1 MKSSEK
7 LRRRKPPPKGES
19 MEEKQIIPKCC
30 LCGVSCDEVAKNKDW
45 VQGNNPWPLSTK
57 PDDRACDM
65 CNDFFVVPKRFEE
78 TFKRKEEV

>member
-1 MKSSEK
+1 MKQWK
-7 LRRRKPPPKGES
+7 KHWRRRKPPPKGEN
-19 MEEKQIIPKCC
+19 MNKVPKCC
-30 LCGVSCDEVAKNKDW
+30 LCGVSCDEVARNKDW

-78 TFKRKEEV
+78 MFKRKEKV